1 MPYRIWHQWLSRYVS
16 EHEFLIEDP
25 IILKAIEDHTTASVD
40 ISLIGKCLYVAD
52 KLDPL
57 RGYDSSKQ
65 IELCK
70 KDINAGFRDS
80 LIDFYEFSKKKNRE
94 IDDCFYEIYDYFV
107 VKGEK

>member
-1 MPYRIWHQWLSRYVS
+1 MS
-16 EHEFLIEDP
+16 FLIEDP

-80 LIDFYEFSKKKNRE
+80 LIDFYEFSKKK
-94 IDDCFYEIYDYFV
+94 
-107 VKGEK
+107 K